1 MGLGFDLIGLND
13 HEALVDRAGLVLV
26 HRERRL
32 TPGKAGRYPL
42 GKGLFPLGLGF
53 LRVVE
58 WQVVIDEPWH
68 SVGVDYGGPEHG
80 QLGFRRSVQDRAG
93 TLAFRADQLLAL
105 LMHDVDD
112 RAPPQQALVPSV
124 LADVGAAVSRG
135 SIAHLITDR
144 SPEILGDGQLVGCV
158 PDGR

>member
-93 TLAFRADQLLAL
+93 TLAL
-105 LMHDVDD
+105 
-112 RAPPQQALVPSV
+112 
-124 LADVGAAVSRG
+124 RG
-135 SIAHLITDR
+135 SVAR
-144 SPEILGDGQLVGCV
+144 P
-158 PDGR
+158 PDARCR